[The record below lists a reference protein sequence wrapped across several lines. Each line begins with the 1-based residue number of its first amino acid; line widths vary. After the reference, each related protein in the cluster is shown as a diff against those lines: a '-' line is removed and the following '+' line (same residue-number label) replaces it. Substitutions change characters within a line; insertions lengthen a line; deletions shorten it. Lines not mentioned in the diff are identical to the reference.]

1 MEPLKMILL
10 SNTVLMIMKNCDI
23 RNEVIE
29 YAKYYLRKHFKRLTG
44 IISGSGNIILFYFLT
59 LW

>member
-1 MEPLKMILL
+1 MKLT
-10 SNTVLMIMKNCDI
+10 NTVLMIGKNCDI

-29 YAKYYLRKHFKRLTG
+29 YAKYYLRKHLKRLTG
-44 IISGSGNIILFYFLT
+44 IISRSGNIILFYFLT